1 MKTKRGTT
9 QIPGDVSWRSIRA
22 TTVPQRCISFW
33 AAEKARKE
41 LGRASSTSL
50 EEMAREM
57 VTHNL
62 EEAREDVV
70 VENQRTD

>member
-1 MKTKRGTT
+1 MKTRRGTT
-9 QIPGDVSWRSIRA
+9 QTPGDVSWRSIRA
-22 TTVPQRCISFW
+22 TTGPQRCTNFW

-41 LGRASSTSL
+41 LGRASSTIL

-57 VTHNL
+57 VTHDL